1 MGTSTGIEPFYSFR
15 YFRKSRLGTSEQLVP
30 LAAEWRAEHPG
41 EELPPHFVTAMDL
54 TPEEH
59 VRVQATVQKYVDA
72 SISKTANC
80 PAGYTREQ
88 TRELY
93 ELAYRLGC
101 KGVTIYRDGSRH
113 EQVLSL
119 PKDGGK
125 AEEEPKPRHSRPRPR
140 PQVVQG
146 VTARAETPNGTPF
159 ATL

>member
-30 LAAEWRAEHPG
+30 LAAEWQAAHPG
-41 EELPPHFVTAMDL
+41 DELPAHFVTAIDL

-59 VRVQATVQKYVDA
+59 VRVQAAIQACVDA
-72 SISKTANC
+72 SISKTVNC

-88 TRELY
+88 TAELY

-119 PKDGGK
+119 DGDGGK
-125 AEEEPKPRHSRPRPR
+125 AGDEPNPRYSRPRPR

-146 VTARAETPNGTPF
+146 V
-159 ATL
+159 